1 MTLLYLIAAWSTG
14 IFLASQQNT
23 SITGW
28 IILAVASALVTWTLR
43 TNRRARLV
51 WACAMMFMLGAAR
64 LAWSQRPLS
73 DDHIAHYADVGYVT
87 ITGVVVQDPD
97 IRDTLINLRVDAE
110 QIAWRDSLH
119 PTEGIVLVQASRLG
133 KYTYGDRVQAS
144 GSLLTPPEFDDFSY
158 RDYLARRG
166 IHVIMPN
173 ADAEVISHHQGQTW
187 LEALYTFK
195 ARAQSVVNRTLPS
208 PQAPLLSG
216 ILLGAENDIPE
227 NIREAFNDTGT
238 SHIIAI
244 SGANIIVVIAVFMR
258 FFDPLVGRKRAALL
272 TTLAVASYAIL
283 VGGNGAV
290 VRAAITGSL
299 ALMAA
304 QSGRKAHGLT
314 SLAFAIWLMSLW
326 NPFILWD
333 ISFQLSAAATTG
345 LVLFGDYFT
354 RALERGLRYL
364 FEKDTARQVGQFLSE
379 PVALG
384 LAAQVTTMP
393 LIVLYFN
400 RFSAISLLANLL
412 ISPVQPYIMTMGW
425 LGVLLG
431 MIWPFLGEPM
441 AWIAWLPLTYTLKVV
456 RALSTWGWA
465 SFSVNVS
472 APATWVVYAGLM
484 ALGLLMIQHPDDRA
498 ALFLRIRRRISV
510 FAIVATGA
518 IVAILVWATA
528 MSQPDGKLHIWF
540 LDVGHGQA
548 VLIRTPNGSHILI
561 DGGPSSNRLRQ
572 TIGDA
577 IPFWNHTIDLMLVT
591 QTKSAAATALP
602 SLLDRYDVKLALTT
616 GTASTSD
623 SYTTLMQTL
632 ERDHIPTQ
640 VVSAG
645 YRIETSDHVT
655 LEILNPQIQTDN
667 EAKPEDISMVIQVRY
682 GTASFLITSDL
693 STHAEQEIID
703 AGWFVGSTVLLLPG
717 QGDEDT
723 NPDFF
728 LNAVRPQVAIAMVGA
743 GNRANLPNAQ
753 TIERL
758 QTVSDS
764 RVYRTDRDGTIEIVT
779 DGQTLW
785 VYKGD

>member
-23 SITGW
+23 PIKW
-28 IILAVASALVTWTLR
+28 WAILAGASALVAWALR
-43 TNRRARLV
+43 ANRRARLV
-51 WACAMMFMLGAAR
+51 WLCALMFMLGAAR
-64 LAWSQRPLS
+64 LAWSQRPLP

-97 IRDTLINLRVDAE
+97 VRDTLVNLRVDAE
-110 QIAWRDSLH
+110 QIAWRDTQHS
-119 PTEGIVLVQASRLG
+119 TKGTVLVQASRLG
-133 KYTYGDRVQAS
+133 KYAYGDRVQAS
-144 GSLLTPPEFDDFSY
+144 GTLLTPPEFDGFSY
-158 RDYLARRG
+158 RDYLARSG
-166 IHVIMPN
+166 IHVIMSN
-173 ADAEVISHHQGQTW
+173 ADVTVIAHHQGQPL
-187 LEALYTFK
+187 LEALFTFK
-195 ARAQSVVNRTLPS
+195 ARAQAVVNRTLPS

-227 NIREAFNDTGT
+227 NIREAFNNTGT

-244 SGANIIVVIAVFMR
+244 SGANIIVVIAVFMQL
-258 FFDPLVGRKRAALL
+258 FAPLVGRKRAAML
-272 TTLAVASYAIL
+272 TTLAVASYAVL

-314 SLAFAIWLMSLW
+314 SLAFAIWVMSLW

-333 ISFQLSAAATTG
+333 ISFQLSAAATAG
-345 LVLFGDYFT
+345 LVLFGDYAT
-354 RALERGLRYL
+354 RTLERGLKVI
-364 FEKDTARQVGQFLSE
+364 FAKDTARQVGQFLSE
-379 PVALG
+379 PIALG
-384 LAAQVTTMP
+384 LAAQITTMP

-425 LGVLLG
+425 LAVLLG
-431 MIWPFLGEPM
+431 MVWPFLGEPL
-441 AWIAWLPLTYTLKVV
+441 AWIAWLPLTYTLKIV

-472 APATWVVYAGLM
+472 APATWAVYAGLM
-484 ALGLLMIQHPDDRA
+484 VVGLLMIQHPEDRA

-510 FAIVATGA
+510 LAVVVVGTV
-518 IVAILVWATA
+518 VAILIWSMATTQ
-528 MSQPDGKLHIWF
+528 SDGKLHVWF

-548 VLIRTPNGSHILI
+548 ILICTPDGSHILI
-561 DGGPSSNRLRQ
+561 DGGPSSNQLRQ

-577 IPFWNHTIDLMLVT
+577 MPFWNHTIDLLLVT
-591 QTKSAAATALP
+591 QTKSAAVTALP
-602 SLLDRYDVKLALTT
+602 PLLGRYDVKLVLTT
-616 GTASTSD
+616 GAASTSD
-623 SYTTLMQTL
+623 SYTSLMHTL
-632 ERDHIPTQ
+632 EQDGIPTH

-645 YRIETSDHVT
+645 YRVETSDHVT
-655 LEILNPQIQTDN
+655 FEILNPQTQPDD
-667 EAKPEDISMVIQVRY
+667 EAKTEDVSMVIRVRY

-693 STHAEQEIID
+693 SLRAEQEIMS
-703 AGWFVGSTVLLLPG
+703 AGWYVGSTVLLLPG
-717 QGDEDT
+717 QGDEDVNT
-723 NPDFF
+723 DIF
-728 LNAVRPQVAIAMVGA
+728 LSAVRPQVAIAMVGA

-753 TIERL
+753 TIDRL
-758 QTVSDS
+758 QAVSDP

-779 DGQTLW
+779 DGQALW